1 MLKKRLFFV
10 ARTFSLLFF
19 SIFCSQIAYASQAE
33 TQSVEN
39 QFIQRAV
46 ITSDV
51 ENREPVDN
59 LNATAL
65 SRDLNKVFFFTEVSG
80 LANQTITHRWSLE
93 GQVQAEVSLNIGS
106 NRWRTYSSKN
116 LFAGLRG
123 SWLVEVI
130 DQQNRVLSSA
140 TFTY

>member
-1 MLKKRLFFV
+1 MLKTNLSLV
-10 ARTFSLLFF
+10 ARTFSFLFF
-19 SIFCSQIAYASQAE
+19 TLACCQFAYASQTE
-33 TQSVEN
+33 TQSIEN

-46 ITSDV
+46 ITSNV

-59 LNATAL
+59 LNATAVSL
-65 SRDLNKVFFFTEVSG
+65 DLNKVFFFTEVSG
-80 LANQTITHRWSLE
+80 LANQTITHRWSLD
-93 GQVQAEVSLNIGS
+93 GQVQAEVTLNIGS